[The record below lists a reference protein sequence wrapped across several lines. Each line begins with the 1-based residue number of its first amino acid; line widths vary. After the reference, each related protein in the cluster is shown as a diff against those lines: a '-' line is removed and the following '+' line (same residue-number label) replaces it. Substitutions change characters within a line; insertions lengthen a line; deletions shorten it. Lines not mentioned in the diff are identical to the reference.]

1 MSKEE
6 FPDIIL
12 PHIRYISLPSNKK
25 GVRYKKYVG
34 EDESLT
40 NGKIYEFHYCM
51 YSPNRETKYKE
62 YLVTKSDNDGP
73 YVRFESKKVW
83 RPARKK

>member
-1 MSKEE
+1 
-6 FPDIIL
+6 
-12 PHIRYISLPSNKK
+12 
-25 GVRYKKYVG
+25 
-34 EDESLT
+34 
-40 NGKIYEFHYCM
+40 M